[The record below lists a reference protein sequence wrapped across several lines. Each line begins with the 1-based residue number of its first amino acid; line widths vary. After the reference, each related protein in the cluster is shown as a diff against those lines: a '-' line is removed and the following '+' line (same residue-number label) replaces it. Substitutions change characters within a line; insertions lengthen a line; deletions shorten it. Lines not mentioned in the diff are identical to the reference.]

1 MNKFIAYG
9 VLGTDPTPINKGC
22 SLNLAIRTKEKGQT
36 LWMQVIV
43 FNRTSELCLEYK
55 KKGDKV
61 FVDGHLEKNP
71 NGEYVVIANDIG
83 FM

>member
-9 VLGTDPTPINKGC
+9 CLGTDPAPINLGC
-22 SLNLAIRTKEKGQT
+22 SLNVGIRTKEKGVT

-43 FNRTSELCLEYK
+43 FNRTAELCLQYK

-71 NGEYVVIANDIG
+71 DGNYVVIANDIG